1 MPYIGIQPQDQFR
14 GLRDKETFT
23 GDGTTTVF
31 DLSKDAPIDN
41 GQNDLEVYIDNIK
54 QEPGLGKAFTLGRDG
69 SDRIR
74 RITFSDAP
82 ANGAEIYVLNP
93 ANATSIIKPSD
104 GSVTKDS
111 LISTLINDHDAL
123 GGTPAL
129 TDQIL
134 IYDTS
139 AGALKKVSH
148 ANLITGLTNSYI
160 QFTGDGTTTNFT
172 ILSGRT
178 ESDVM
183 VFVNG
188 LHQTPTDAYTISG
201 TTLTFGSAPAS
212 SADIIVRYL
221 HI

>member
-1 MPYIGIQPQDQFR
+1 
-14 GLRDKETFT
+14 
-23 GDGTTTVF
+23 
-31 DLSKDAPIDN
+31 
-41 GQNDLEVYIDNIK
+41 
-54 QEPGLGKAFTLGRDG
+54 
-69 SDRIR
+69 
-74 RITFSDAP
+74 
-82 ANGAEIYVLNP
+82 
-93 ANATSIIKPSD
+93 
-104 GSVTKDS
+104 
-111 LISTLINDHDAL
+111 L

-148 ANLITGLTNSYI
+148 ANLITGLTNSYV
-160 QFTGDGTTTNFT
+160 QFTGNGSQTAFT
-172 ILSGRT
+172 ILNGRT

-201 TTLTFGSAPAS
+201 TTLTFGSAPAN